1 MNRCLVELAAAG
13 IFAALFAFLFFEG
26 IGYSG
31 RSAYMPTAATGIGLL
46 MCCFWALKSVRMLV
60 AGQAEHFDVKVS
72 DGVRFALISVAGS
85 LYVAGFIWLGFF
97 TSTVIM
103 VPAVTW
109 ALGYRE
115 PKVIALT
122 TLGFTIVLYVV
133 FRLLLAIPLPREAL
147 LKLFGV

>member
-1 MNRCLVELAAAG
+1 MNRRLVELAAAG
-13 IFAALFAFLFFEG
+13 VFAALFAFLFFEG

-46 MCCFWALKSVRMLV
+46 MCCFWALKSVRMLA

-72 DGVRFALISVAGS
+72 DGLRFALILAAGS
-85 LYVAGFIWLGFF
+85 IYVIGFIWLGFF

-103 VPAVTW
+103 VPAVAW
-109 ALGYRE
+109 VLGYRE

-122 TLGFTIVLYVV
+122 TLGFTFVLYVV

-147 LKLFGV
+147 PALFGV

>member
-1 MNRCLVELAAAG
+1 MNRRLVELAAAG
-13 IFAALFAFLFFEG
+13 VFAALFAFLFFEG

-46 MCCFWALKSVRMLV
+46 MCCFWALKSVHMLA

-72 DGVRFALISVAGS
+72 DCVRFALISATGS
-85 LYVAGFIWLGFF
+85 IYVTGFIWLGFF
-97 TSTVIM
+97 TSTVVM
-103 VPAVTW
+103 VPAVAW

-122 TLGFTIVLYVV
+122 TLGFTFILYVV

-147 LKLFGV
+147 SALFGL

>member
-1 MNRCLVELAAAG
+1 MNRCLVELVAAG

-46 MCCFWALKSVRMLV
+46 MCCFWALTSVRMLI
-60 AGQAEHFDVKVS
+60 AGQAEYFDVKVS

-109 ALGYRE
+109 VLGYRE
-115 PKVIALT
+115 PKAIALT
-122 TLGFTIVLYVV
+122 ILGFTFVLYVV
-133 FRLLLAIPLPREAL
+133 FRLLLTIPLPREIL
-147 LKLFGV
+147 LTLFRV